1 MPFLSVGRSEEK
13 SLHGDAC
20 AVLRCI
26 RLENQVV
33 ILPRLVILV
42 PSYLPPNPE
51 KIHTLFLE
59 GKRRGTKP
67 TPPKPS
73 LWLLSF

>member
-1 MPFLSVGRSEEK
+1 
-13 SLHGDAC
+13 
-20 AVLRCI
+20 
-26 RLENQVV
+26 V